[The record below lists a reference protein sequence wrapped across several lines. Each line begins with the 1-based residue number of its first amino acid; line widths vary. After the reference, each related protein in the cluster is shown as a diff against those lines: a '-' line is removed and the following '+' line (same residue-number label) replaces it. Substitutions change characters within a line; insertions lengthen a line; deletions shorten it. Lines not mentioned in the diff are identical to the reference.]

1 MSPYTPCYRNHFLT
15 ANIKMTGIFNLKHGQ
30 VVHQSLFSLAVPVS
44 GMGGA
49 EKCVSGDLLPFINK
63 DQLEQSNAQIS
74 GLVTKPL
81 VNADV

>member
-1 MSPYTPCYRNHFLT
+1 MHQ
-15 ANIKMTGIFNLKHGQ
+15 NLY
-30 VVHQSLFSLAVPVS
+30 SLAVLVS

-74 GLVTKPL
+74 GLVTNPL
-81 VNADV
+81 MNADK

>member
-1 MSPYTPCYRNHFLT
+1 M
-15 ANIKMTGIFNLKHGQ
+15 
-30 VVHQSLFSLAVPVS
+30 HQNLFSMAVLVS

-49 EKCVSGDLLPFINK
+49 EQCVSGALLPFINT

-81 VNADV
+81 VNADI